1 MEREIRTSTYSPT
14 SVYTKVFGWMALA
27 LLITFGVAIGGTF
40 LLDTID
46 PNLYYGILVGAS
58 VMQLILVFVISF
70 SGVLS
75 KKQGAVK
82 IPFILYAI
90 CMGVMMSSIIAV
102 TDVTSIIYAFGSTF
116 ICFGSMALVGWLGRE
131 SNMRVMYLMA
141 TGLIIGSL
149 VLTLFNIFLGSNEI
163 DWIVS
168 FATFAFIL
176 IMTAVDIYR
185 MKAIADNGAMTD
197 NLAIYF
203 AFQIYYDF
211 IYTFIRILMIFMRNR
226 D

>member
-1 MEREIRTSTYSPT
+1 MEREIRASTHTPSN
-14 SVYTKVFGWMALA
+14 VYTKVFGWMALA

-40 LLDTID
+40 LLDKMD
-46 PNLYYGILVGAS
+46 PSIYYGILVGAS

-82 IPFILYAI
+82 VPFILYAI
-90 CMGVMMSSIIAV
+90 CMGVLMSSIIAV
-102 TDVTSIIYAFGSTF
+102 TDVVTIIYSFGATF
-116 ICFGSMALVGWLGRE
+116 ICFGAMALVGWLGRE
-131 SNMRVMYLMA
+131 SNMKVMYLLA

-149 VLTLFNIFLGSNEI
+149 VLTLVNIFMGSDEI
-163 DWIVS
+163 GWIVS

-185 MKAIADNGAMTD
+185 MKTIADNGAMTD
-197 NLAIYF
+197 NLAVYF

-211 IYTFIRILMIFMRNR
+211 IYVFIRILLIFMKNR
-226 D
+226 E